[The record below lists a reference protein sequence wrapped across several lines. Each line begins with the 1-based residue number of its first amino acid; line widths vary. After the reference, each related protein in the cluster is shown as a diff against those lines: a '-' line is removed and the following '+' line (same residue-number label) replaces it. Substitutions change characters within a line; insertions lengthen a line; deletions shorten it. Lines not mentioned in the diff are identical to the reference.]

1 MCHLFFMADSNNIHN
16 SPDQIN
22 TNPTQIQEVGDVVD
36 VGQKKFEQL
45 EWIAKVNPQL
55 LGTVRLL
62 KNSIIAVIQSNPEK
76 ESLLKDALSNPNVY
90 TTNPKL
96 FQSLFS
102 FIQPKLNDAQEDKL
116 EEISKEIYN
125 QYQLYISSK
134 LITLRNVALWK
145 NQIAQKIEAEATQ
158 RTVVV
163 EKVEAESSK
172 DKAESSKDKAESS
185 RDKLEASRDK
195 LEAEKLK
202 NAVNQTSETL
212 PPQWKS
218 GMGKFVEENQNNQ
231 KLINDAARMNS
242 GLGLPQEWE
251 SSEWKEVQ
259 INNYLRAVYLAEHQ
273 WAIRADIQKLEQNA
287 PEWEKEKYRK
297 QLESFDAGITTLNG
311 LNFPRPVKEIG
322 PDFPTTRPVET
333 ARIQAEKLEKTH
345 DVYRDGTSLYFV
357 NKSDPKDI
365 KRIDILVD
373 RAVYTMMKN
382 GLSLS
387 TDLTLVTHEE
397 KEKREAIRK
406 VGTEH
411 EKAEW
416 AYQKTLWEFF
426 PIRAWEYEKK
436 IAGTEKTGME
446 ILRSRGGE
454 WVQVQEAYDDA
465 ERQLMRLNPENAKS
479 WERTELIQKMKEQ
492 TERLKTWNQWF
503 FILKEFGGTE
513 KDIIESDGMKTMF
526 EQRSAWLRSLGQ
538 SIEQSETRKTEFE
551 KAQKWF
557 NPDDTRFEMKD
568 WNESARWY
576 LSELTSDSIGLNGLS
591 DESFQVLLSQ
601 LEKRDEEVGIWKTG
615 ISLGQDTTLRDNQQK
630 ELRSFSQKVGGRE
643 GWQKIEKQ
651 LRIDGTLANR
661 AFKWDDRQFQKWI
674 QSLDKPQSETP

>member
-1 MCHLFFMADSNNIHN
+1 MSESTQNPSQDIPINPDISRLSIEQENRGDWKLFLESIKNDEKWSEEFKRLIEYLGNSLVEILDGQDIKKAKDLRDFFSDPSKFSSNPSLYKSFFYFLDTKNIPSKDISRISKDLTKYFIQAKEQQRDERNDSDTNQQESRKTKADN
-16 SPDQIN
+16 SPNIIDNDILVAWKVANDKVAASKEANKNTKGDIEKIN
-22 TNPTQIQEVGDVVD
+22 QWVSNIKNTIWPKWNARLDVYVQE
-36 VGQKKFEQL
+36 
-45 EWIAKVNPQL
+45 N
-55 LGTVRLL
+55 
-62 KNSIIAVIQSNPEK
+62 KNN
-76 ESLLKDALSNPNVY
+76 ESLLATADSALRSYMKDDPQ
-90 TTNPKL
+90 
-96 FQSLFS
+96 F
-102 FIQPKLNDAQEDKL
+102 QEDYIAAQFLIRNELDIQSDLQNEYREAAPEKKKGVQDR
-116 EEISKEIYN
+116 ISQFTSQIWE
-125 QYQLYISSK
+125 LR
-134 LITLRNVALWK
+134 LIVPSPVNNVS
-145 NQIAQKIEAEATQ
+145 N
-158 RTVVV
+158 
-163 EKVEAESSK
+163 
-172 DKAESSKDKAESS
+172 
-185 RDKLEASRDK
+185 
-195 LEAEKLK
+195 
-202 NAVNQTSETL
+202 
-212 PPQWKS
+212 
-218 GMGKFVEENQNNQ
+218 
-231 KLINDAARMNS
+231 
-242 GLGLPQEWE
+242 
-251 SSEWKEVQ
+251 EVKT
-259 INNYLRAVYLAEHQ
+259 YLALT
-273 WAIRADIQKLEQNA
+273 RA
-287 PEWEKEKYRK
+287 
-297 QLESFDAGITTLNG
+297 T
-311 LNFPRPVKEIG
+311 
-322 PDFPTTRPVET
+322 ET

-373 RAVYTMMKN
+373 RAVYTVMKN

-416 AYQKTLWEFF
+416 AYQKTLWEFL

-591 DESFQVLLSQ
+591 DESFQALLTQ
-601 LEKRDEEVGIWKTG
+601 LKQRDIWGGIWKEG
-615 ISLGQDTTLRDNQQK
+615 ILVGSDGTLRDNQQK

-651 LRIDGTLANR
+651 LHIDGTLANR

>member
-1 MCHLFFMADSNNIHN
+1 MSESTQNPSQDIPINPDISRLSIEQENRGDWKLFLESIKNDEKWSEEFKRLIEYLGNSLVEILDGQDIKKAKDLRDFLSDPSKFSSNPSLYKSFFYFLDTKNIPSKDISRISKDLTKYFIQAKEQQRDERNDSDTNQQESRKTKADN
-16 SPDQIN
+16 SPNIIDNDILVAWKVANDKVAASKEANKNTKGDIEKIN
-22 TNPTQIQEVGDVVD
+22 QWVSNIKNTIWPKWNARLDVYVQE
-36 VGQKKFEQL
+36 
-45 EWIAKVNPQL
+45 N
-55 LGTVRLL
+55 
-62 KNSIIAVIQSNPEK
+62 KNN
-76 ESLLKDALSNPNVY
+76 ESLLATADSALRSYMKDDPQ
-90 TTNPKL
+90 
-96 FQSLFS
+96 F
-102 FIQPKLNDAQEDKL
+102 QEDYIAAQFLIRNELDIQSDLQNEYREAAPEKKKGVQDR
-116 EEISKEIYN
+116 ISQFTSQIWE
-125 QYQLYISSK
+125 LR
-134 LITLRNVALWK
+134 LIVPSPVNNVS
-145 NQIAQKIEAEATQ
+145 N
-158 RTVVV
+158 
-163 EKVEAESSK
+163 
-172 DKAESSKDKAESS
+172 
-185 RDKLEASRDK
+185 
-195 LEAEKLK
+195 
-202 NAVNQTSETL
+202 
-212 PPQWKS
+212 
-218 GMGKFVEENQNNQ
+218 
-231 KLINDAARMNS
+231 
-242 GLGLPQEWE
+242 
-251 SSEWKEVQ
+251 EVKT
-259 INNYLRAVYLAEHQ
+259 YLALT
-273 WAIRADIQKLEQNA
+273 RA
-287 PEWEKEKYRK
+287 
-297 QLESFDAGITTLNG
+297 T
-311 LNFPRPVKEIG
+311 
-322 PDFPTTRPVET
+322 ET

-373 RAVYTMMKN
+373 RAVYTVMKN

-416 AYQKTLWEFF
+416 AYQKTLWEFL

-513 KDIIESDGMKTMF
+513 KDIIESDGMKTML

-557 NPDDTRFEMKD
+557 NPDDTRFEMKA
-568 WNESARWY
+568 WNENARWY

-591 DESFQVLLSQ
+591 DESFQALLTQ
-601 LEKRDEEVGIWKTG
+601 LKQRDIWGGIWKEG
-615 ISLGQDTTLRDNQQK
+615 ILVGSDGTLRDNQQK
-630 ELRSFSQKVGGRE
+630 ELRSFSQKAGGRE
-643 GWQKIEKQ
+643 GWQRVEKQ
-651 LRIDGTLANR
+651 IRIDGTLANR
-661 AFKWDDRQFQKWI
+661 AFKWDNGQFQKWI
-674 QSLDKPQSETP
+674 QSLDKPQSEIL

>member
-1 MCHLFFMADSNNIHN
+1 MSESTQNPSQDIPINPDISRLSIEQENRGDWKLFLESIKNDEKWSEEFKRLIEYLGNSLVEILDGQDIKKAKDLRDFLSDPSKFSSNPSLYKSFFYFLDTKNIPSKDISRISKDLTKYFIQAKEQQRDERNDSDTNQQESRKTKADN
-16 SPDQIN
+16 SPNIIDNDILVAWKVANDKVAASKEANKNTKGDIEKIN
-22 TNPTQIQEVGDVVD
+22 QWVSNIKNTIWPKWNARLDVYVQE
-36 VGQKKFEQL
+36 
-45 EWIAKVNPQL
+45 N
-55 LGTVRLL
+55 
-62 KNSIIAVIQSNPEK
+62 KNN
-76 ESLLKDALSNPNVY
+76 ESLLATADSALRSYMKDDPQ
-90 TTNPKL
+90 
-96 FQSLFS
+96 F
-102 FIQPKLNDAQEDKL
+102 QEDYIAAQFLIRNELDIQSDLQNEYREAAPEKKKGVQDR
-116 EEISKEIYN
+116 ISQFTSQIWE
-125 QYQLYISSK
+125 LR
-134 LITLRNVALWK
+134 LIVPSPVNNVS
-145 NQIAQKIEAEATQ
+145 N
-158 RTVVV
+158 
-163 EKVEAESSK
+163 
-172 DKAESSKDKAESS
+172 
-185 RDKLEASRDK
+185 
-195 LEAEKLK
+195 
-202 NAVNQTSETL
+202 
-212 PPQWKS
+212 
-218 GMGKFVEENQNNQ
+218 
-231 KLINDAARMNS
+231 
-242 GLGLPQEWE
+242 
-251 SSEWKEVQ
+251 EVKT
-259 INNYLRAVYLAEHQ
+259 YLALT
-273 WAIRADIQKLEQNA
+273 RA
-287 PEWEKEKYRK
+287 
-297 QLESFDAGITTLNG
+297 T
-311 LNFPRPVKEIG
+311 
-322 PDFPTTRPVET
+322 ET

-373 RAVYTMMKN
+373 RAVYTVMKN

-416 AYQKTLWEFF
+416 AYQKTLWEFL

-591 DESFQVLLSQ
+591 DESFQALLTQ
-601 LEKRDEEVGIWKTG
+601 LKQRDIWGGIWKEG
-615 ISLGQDTTLRDNQQK
+615 ILVGSDGTLRDNQQK

-651 LRIDGTLANR
+651 LHIDGTLANR